1 MALADDG
8 IIEAVY
14 ADGERYMRAYQ
25 WHPERI
31 CNKDTNNRRIFD
43 DFIASCEKEK

>member
-25 WHPERI
+25 WHPERLVDKDDD
-31 CNKDTNNRRIFD
+31 NKRIFD
-43 DFIASCEKEK
+43 SFIEACGYED